1 MAKLG
6 AHSFTHPGYRLRL
19 LLHLVGWH
27 SALVGVGL
35 ICRPAL
41 LFADLGF
48 APLSEPFFPVQ
59 GGVFH
64 VVMAVGYFMAARDLE
79 QNRSL
84 VVFAIV
90 VKTLATVFLLTYWLL
105 INRLP
110 LVLASGLADG
120 AMGILLALGY
130 RAWRRTRIQGG
141 VR

>member
-1 MAKLG
+1 
-6 AHSFTHPGYRLRL
+6 
-19 LLHLVGWH
+19 
-27 SALVGVGL
+27 
-35 ICRPAL
+35 
-41 LFADLGF
+41 
-48 APLSEPFFPVQ
+48 
-59 GGVFH
+59 
-64 VVMAVGYFMAARDLE
+64 MAVGYFMAARDLE

-84 VVFAIV
+84 VAFAIV

-130 RAWRRTRIQGG
+130 RAWRRTLIQGG